1 MNMSYI
7 LKISRRICN
16 DNIIG
21 IRSIFVIANM
31 IITAATGAAAW
42 LIVDWFANLPVISLI
57 CAMGYPAVFIGFI
70 GSIFYL
76 MNRDVW

>member
-1 MNMSYI
+1 MIMSYI

-16 DNIIG
+16 ENIIG
-21 IRSIFVIANM
+21 IRSIFVI
-31 IITAATGAAAW
+31 
-42 LIVDWFANLPVISLI
+42 ANLPVISLI

-76 MNRDVW
+76 MNKDVW

>member
-1 MNMSYI
+1 MSYI

-16 DNIIG
+16 ENIIG
-21 IRSIFVIANM
+21 IRSVFVIVNM
-31 IITAATGAAAW
+31 IITAAW

-76 MNRDVW
+76 MNKDVW

>member
-1 MNMSYI
+1 MIMSYI

-16 DNIIG
+16 ENIIG
-21 IRSIFVIANM
+21 IRSIFVIANT
-31 IITAATGAAAW
+31 IITAAAW
-42 LIVDWFANLPVISLI
+42 LIVDWFSNLPVISLI

>member
-1 MNMSYI
+1 MIMSYI

-16 DNIIG
+16 ENKIGVRIIFL
-21 IRSIFVIANM
+21 IVNM
-31 IITAATGAAAW
+31 IITAVIGAAIW
-42 LIVDWFANLPVISLI
+42 LIVDWFANLSVISLI

-76 MNRDVW
+76 MNKDVW

>member
-1 MNMSYI
+1 MIMSYI

-16 DNIIG
+16 ENKIG
-21 IRSIFVIANM
+21 VRSIFLIVNM
-31 IITAATGAAAW
+31 IITAVIGAAIW
-42 LIVDWFANLPVISLI
+42 LIVDWFANLSVISLI

-76 MNRDVW
+76 MNKDVW